1 LKTTTTIA
9 ALALAFLGSTLA
21 ACSHGGGSG
30 GSGDSPSGA
39 VIYPAAVD
47 APPGGTVR
55 FAASLAGAGDIAWS
69 VVEPNGGSID
79 AYGAYTAP
87 QSEGTFHVIAASPA
101 AGLQTSATVTVRVGA
116 PAGGGLSSTPP
127 SDGTTPWA
135 PAASDA
141 SWVNVRS
148 FGAVGDGVT
157 DDTAAFRNAAAT
169 GKQLFVPAPPVAYN
183 LTGVV
188 HLQSSIYGDGSMP
201 LIRMIGSDGDPDQG
215 VTKNILLVSNYQGPG
230 LVVNGLHLDGGW
242 TGGTNGE
249 WSHGVNVT
257 QSSNVTIQNN
267 LIENAYGDDVFVG
280 AFASPMSDNVLVQS
294 NTLKNPRRCNVAVNG
309 ATRVTIRNNS
319 VVKTGTY
326 VSAID
331 LEPDPLGFQ
340 YVRGVS
346 IDGNTFAVV
355 SQDWGAGAISLNNPD
370 GNPSSGDVSITNN
383 RGSWT
388 PAFTYMDV
396 VSGSGGIVGVVPHLA
411 WYNVT
416 GSNNVQN

>member
-1 LKTTTTIA
+1 MKTKTTLA
-9 ALALAFLGSTLA
+9 ALALAFLSTLA
-21 ACSHGGGSG
+21 ACSHGGSDGS
-30 GSGDSPSGA
+30 SGA

-55 FAASLAGAGDIAWS
+55 FAASMAGAGSIAWS
-69 VVEPNGGSID
+69 VAEPNGGSID

-87 QSEGTFHVIAASPA
+87 QAEGIFHVIATSPT
-101 AGLQTSATVTVRVGA
+101 AGVQTSATVTVRVGA
-116 PAGGGLSSTPP
+116 PAGGGATPP
-127 SDGTTPWA
+127 ADGTTPWA

-188 HLQSSIYGDGSMP
+188 RLQNSIYGDGSMP
-201 LIRMIGSDGDPDQG
+201 LIRMLGSDGDPDQG
-215 VTKNILLVSNYQGPG
+215 VTHNIFLVSNYQGAG

-242 TGGTNGE
+242 NGGTNGE

-280 AFASPMSDNVLVQS
+280 AFASPMSDNVVVQS

-331 LEPDPLGFQ
+331 LEPDPLGVQ

-370 GNPSSGDVSITNN
+370 GNPSSGDVAITNN
-383 RGSWT
+383 RGTWT
-388 PAFTYMDV
+388 SAYTYMDV